1 MPDVI
6 WVSLTLEE
14 TMDIIDEG
22 VLSGTLTGKLL
33 DSYVLQAGA
42 GRCVVN
48 VYQQFYSRA
57 GGKLTLTVTADDF
70 EGTTRVHAVSGG
82 GESPYT
88 SFNWGATEV
97 YENRVMNALLEY
109 QVRR

>member
-14 TMDIIDEG
+14 TMGVIDEG
-22 VLSGTLTGKLL
+22 VLSGTITGQLL
-33 DSYVLQAGA
+33 DSYVLQAGT
-42 GRCVVN
+42 GKCVVS
-48 VYQQFYSRA
+48 VYQQYYNRA
-57 GGKLTLTVTADDF
+57 GGNLTLTVTADDF
-70 EGTTRVHAVSGG
+70 EGTTRVHTASGG
-82 GESPYT
+82 GESIH
-88 SFNWGATEV
+88 SGFNWGANEV